1 MSSNTAHEPEP
12 EPQNLRAEAQR
23 WVRRRRIL
31 DTILGIQAVDYGPP
45 CGSGNPGR

>member
-23 WVRRRRIL
+23 LVRRRRMH
-31 DTILGIQAVDYGPP
+31 DTVLGI
-45 CGSGNPGR
+45 